1 MKKIALLFFGLCF
14 FSLMALA
21 QSGKNY
27 SITRKLKIQSGGGW
41 DYISVD
47 ETHKKIYASHGNQV
61 NILDLN
67 TGDSVGFVPNTNGVH
82 GIAFV
87 PEKNEG
93 YISAGRL
100 NSVITIDLTT
110 YQVKDSIKVGKNPD
124 AIFYDASQ
132 KHIITCNGGSKDASF
147 IDVTTDKV
155 VATLPLGGKPET
167 AVSDGKGKVFI
178 NIEDKNE
185 VVKVDGVHF
194 KLLEHFPLVGGEEPS
209 GLSIDN
215 KTHRL
220 FVSCGN
226 KMMFILNSLNGKEV
240 AKIPT
245 GNGTDGNGFDP
256 ETNLIFSSNGE
267 GTLTIIKEVN
277 ANKFEVVKNLK
288 TEQGGRTMTVSTN
301 HHVFIPTADFLPKAP
316 GQRYSRPVPGSF
328 RILEIA
334 E

>member
-1 MKKIALLFFGLCF
+1 MKKIALLVIGVCF
-14 FSLMALA
+14 LTGIALA
-21 QSGKNY
+21 QTGKNY
-27 SITRKLKIQSGGGW
+27 SIVRKLKIQSAGGW

-47 ETHKKIYASHGNQV
+47 ETNQKIYVSHGNQV
-61 NILDLN
+61 NILDLK
-67 TGDSVGFVPNTNGVH
+67 TGDSVGYVPNTNGVH

-100 NSVITIDLTT
+100 NSVITFDLKT

-147 IDVTTDKV
+147 IDVNTDKV
-155 VATLPLGGKPET
+155 VSTLPLGGKPET
-167 AVSDGKGKVFI
+167 AVSDDKGMVYI

-185 VVKVDGVHF
+185 VVKVDGIHF
-194 KLLEHFPLVGGEEPS
+194 KVLAHFPLVGGEEPT

-220 FVSCGN
+220 FVSSGN
-226 KMMFILNSLNGKEV
+226 KMLYVLDTHGKEI

-245 GNGTDGNGFDP
+245 GSGTDGNGFDP
-256 ETNLIFSSNGE
+256 ETQLIFSSNGE

-277 ANKFEVVKNLK
+277 ANKFELVKNLK
-288 TEQGGRTMTVSTN
+288 TEAGGRTMCVSTSN
-301 HHVFIPTADFLPKAP
+301 HHVYIPTADYQPKAP
-316 GQRYSRPVPGSF
+316 GQKYPRPVPGSF
-328 RILEIA
+328 RILEIS